1 MNKSKNTTQ
10 RSFPR
15 GFIMSLAA
23 VAAVCY
29 GIAWYSYSTGVYHY
43 DAYVEAYTACV
54 NDPLF
59 AAKAPQMCKSTPLVR
74 EHLAAHNSA
83 YDRIAPFL
91 SFAFSVTVA
100 VLFSPLTHRG
110 SRWVDDRLADTRG
123 AKTSPIAAS

>member
-1 MNKSKNTTQ
+1 MK
-10 RSFPR
+10 
-15 GFIMSLAA
+15 
-23 VAAVCY
+23 
-29 GIAWYSYSTGVYHY
+29 
-43 DAYVEAYTACV
+43 
-54 NDPLF
+54 
-59 AAKAPQMCKSTPLVR
+59 R
-74 EHLAAHNSA
+74 EHLIAHNNA